1 MLPTGGHCKIPQAL
15 WKETGKVETVKNVS
29 KTKVIL
35 AFLGIYLIWGSTYLA
50 IKFAIDTM
58 PPFMMASF
66 RFLTA
71 GVGFFTVLMLLGH
84 ARPEKKHWLSALITG
99 TLLLAA
105 SNGSV
110 VMATKSISTGYI
122 SLLIAMVPV
131 YVALLEWLEDR
142 KQKVETKKILGLVL
156 GTMGIVTLIGPQNL
170 FVPNGINWFGI
181 AVVMFGSLSWS
192 VGTIYSRRVEKPSS
206 LMVGIAMQMICGGA
220 VLGLVSLFMGEH
232 TQVSN
237 LHISMQS
244 ILAVAYLIVF
254 GSIIGYSSY
263 LWLLDHVSASKV
275 STYAYVNPIVAIFL
289 GWAFAGETIS
299 AQTVAAGGIILA
311 SVWLITAGGKKKQ
324 EAALVPCRVV
334 ETVGSPS
341 AKGVCQTHEFSAA
354 GSKRSA

>member
-1 MLPTGGHCKIPQAL
+1 M
-15 WKETGKVETVKNVS
+15 ETVKHVS
-29 KTKVIL
+29 KMKVIL

-71 GVGFFTVLMLLGH
+71 GLGFFAVLMLLGH
-84 ARPEKKHWLSALITG
+84 ERPAKKHWLSALITG

-110 VMATKSISTGYI
+110 VMATKTISTGYI

-142 KQKVETKKILGLVL
+142 KQKVETKKICGLVL
-156 GTMGIVTLIGPQNL
+156 GTLGIITLIGPQNL
-170 FVPNGINWFGI
+170 FSAGGLAGINWFGI
-181 AVVMFGSLSWS
+181 ACVMFGSMSWS
-192 VGTIYSRRVEKPSS
+192 IGTIYSRRVEKPSS

-220 VLGLVSLFMGEH
+220 VLGLVSLVMGEH
-232 TQVSN
+232 SQIAN
-237 LHISMQS
+237 LHVSMKS
-244 ILAVAYLIVF
+244 VLAVAYLIVF

-263 LWLLDHVSASKV
+263 LWLLNHVSPSKV

-299 AQTVAAGGIILA
+299 MQTIAAGTIILA
-311 SVWLITAGGKKKQ
+311 SVWLITAGKKKQ
-324 EAALVPCRVV
+324 EPALVPCRVV
-334 ETVGSPS
+334 DG
-341 AKGVCQTHEFSAA
+341 AGANKQICQTIELASA
-354 GSKRSA
+354 GSKKSA